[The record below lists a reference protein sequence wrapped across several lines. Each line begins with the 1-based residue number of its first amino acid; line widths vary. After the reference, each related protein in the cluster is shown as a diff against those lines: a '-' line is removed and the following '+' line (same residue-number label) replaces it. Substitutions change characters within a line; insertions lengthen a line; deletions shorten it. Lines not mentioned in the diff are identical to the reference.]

1 MSKFMSL
8 DWFKSKVENSIDRVI
23 AKELDSAMG
32 EDTSSSIDIAQIK
45 LVNDHLTV
53 VLSDGKM
60 FTKTDATE
68 EDFERAQNAKTEQE
82 LECIMMDQEV
92 ADQKEQQRRDIER
105 AKALQEGIK
114 VIAELDDFRRE
125 GDSCYLVGTNRT
137 MPSLLVEKFIQV
149 VYRIKEFQHYG
160 DKPLQWFC
168 DQDDEYQSLKNFFMW
183 CCLNPRAEVANELY
197 RFLTEN
203 SFRITKQ
210 RVLCSIA

>member
-1 MSKFMSL
+1 
-8 DWFKSKVENSIDRVI
+8 
-23 AKELDSAMG
+23 MG
-32 EDTSSSIDIAQIK
+32 EDTSSSIDIQKIK
-45 LVNDHLTV
+45 LVNDQLTV

-125 GDSCYLVGTNRT
+125 GDSCYLVGTNRS
-137 MPSLLVEKFIQV
+137 MPSLLVEKFIEV
-149 VYRIKEFQHYG
+149 VYRVKEFQHYG
-160 DKPLQWFC
+160 DNHCSGSVIKMMNT
-168 DQDDEYQSLKNFFMW
+168 SL
-183 CCLNPRAEVANELY
+183 
-197 RFLTEN
+197 
-203 SFRITKQ
+203 
-210 RVLCSIA
+210 